1 MGRPLVLP
9 LRGEIDI
16 AVATSLRPGWYA
28 LAEQEHLQEI
38 VVDLQDV
45 TFMDASGL
53 GLLVG
58 TRNRQRG
65 HGGDLR
71 LCNAHAHLLTLLRL
85 TGLSAVFPDADLPCS
100 DLEPPP
106 RPSTVDVRDMARLHA
121 AP

>member
-1 MGRPLVLP
+1 MGCPLVLP

-16 AVATSLRPGWYA
+16 AVAGSLRSAWYA
-28 LAEQEHLQEI
+28 LAAQERLEEI

-58 TRNRQRG
+58 TRNRQRR

-71 LCNAHAHLLTLLRL
+71 LCNASERVMSLLRL
-85 TGLSAVFPDADLPCS
+85 TGLSAAFPDADLPCHRPES
-100 DLEPPP
+100 SPVDL
-106 RPSTVDVRDMARLHA
+106 RDAAGVHA